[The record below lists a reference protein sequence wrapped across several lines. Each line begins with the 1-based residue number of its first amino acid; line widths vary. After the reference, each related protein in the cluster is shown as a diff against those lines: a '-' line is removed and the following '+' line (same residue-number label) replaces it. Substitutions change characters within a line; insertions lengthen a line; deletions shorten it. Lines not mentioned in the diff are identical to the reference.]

1 MSREKL
7 LPTFQSSCLFW
18 LPAQAANFLVVPPS
32 LRVIYV
38 GTCSLLWV
46 NILCVLKRGQEEDG
60 QEKEQR

>member
-7 LPTFQSSCLFW
+7 VPTFQSSCMFW
-18 LPAQAANFLVVPPS
+18 LPAQAVNFILIPPS

-46 NILCVLKRGQEEDG
+46 NILCVLKREEADH
-60 QEKEQR
+60 K